1 MEKDTNM
8 TIDVPRV
15 QTICVVYDKVAESFA
30 FVGAYPSLEVAQR
43 DLFIKLWKGSD
54 DAFLAVVDDFYI
66 ARVAGFDGASYTLT
80 DAKTLGELAQR
91 YGINYKEV
99 SK

>member
-1 MEKDTNM
+1 MENDINV
-8 TIDVPRV
+8 TIDVPRK
-15 QTICVVYDKVAESFA
+15 QEFCVVYDKVAESFA

-43 DLFIKLWKGSD
+43 DLFVKLWKGND
-54 DAFLAVVDDFYI
+54 DSFLAVVDDFVV
-66 ARVAGFDGASYTLT
+66 ARLAGFDGASYILT